1 VHSTVDRL
9 GVLTVAIFVIVV
21 AAAGISGLVLLLAPG
36 STGRYFSW
44 TLRPRAAAAVIGG
57 LYVASAIVFAW
68 ALTASRRQAR
78 PLVVGILGL
87 AVPTLVLTI
96 VYDEVFDF
104 SRWQAVLWVVLFVSA
119 PVSAAAILATT
130 AADDPG
136 AARLH
141 TWARALLGVVALALM
156 TVAVLIWLD
165 VTRSHVARVAPFDL
179 VRLTGTYIGAWCS
192 FLAAACAWAA
202 LRGTWDDARGPLIAI
217 MLAAAGATLALL
229 RSIGDIR
236 YAAATLV
243 VTLALGAVAVATYT
257 LERPR
262 AGA

>member
-1 VHSTVDRL
+1 MHTAFVTSRASAGKGNSWVHSTVDRL

-136 AARLH
+136 AARLRPKGDSGEE
-141 TWARALLGVVALALM
+141 AGFGRLLGQ
-156 TVAVLIWLD
+156 
-165 VTRSHVARVAPFDL
+165 
-179 VRLTGTYIGAWCS
+179 
-192 FLAAACAWAA
+192 
-202 LRGTWDDARGPLIAI
+202 LRH
-217 MLAAAGATLALL
+217 
-229 RSIGDIR
+229 
-236 YAAATLV
+236 
-243 VTLALGAVAVATYT
+243 
-257 LERPR
+257 
-262 AGA
+262 